1 MGQKRKKKRAP
12 EHEKKYNDVIDLSQC
27 RLIAK

>member
-12 EHEKKYNDVIDLSQC
+12 EHEKKHNDIIDLSQC